1 MLVYIFQHRNHITR
15 IWQCNILTVH
25 RQQQQYFSAATI
37 AQTTEDVFVVDDH
50 VITCVLE
57 DIPGQITGVLWTPA
71 VEKENEYSLDDGTFS
86 ANRQE
91 STLTITAAKLAS
103 LHLSSATQTF
113 TCKITIGDSDTEI
126 TAIQTITIFNPSN
139 YSNSFSVMNLHLIKS
154 TSSVR
159 TYAPVLRGEK
169 Q

>member
-1 MLVYIFQHRNHITR
+1 MPFSVVLYLLLTNRKHLSVVTITP
-15 IWQCNILTVH
+15 
-25 RQQQQYFSAATI
+25 S
-37 AQTTEDVFVVDDH
+37 TEDVFAVDDH

-71 VEKENEYSLDDGTFS
+71 VETDKEYSFLDDGTFS
-86 ANRQE
+86 GNKQK
-91 STLTITAAKLAS
+91 STLTITATKLAS

-113 TCKITIGDSDTEI
+113 TCKITIGDSDTEV
-126 TAIQTITIFNPSN
+126 TATQTVTIFNPSN
-139 YSNSFSVMNLHLIKS
+139 FLISFLVKNLHAINLAS
-154 TSSVR
+154 FVG

>member
-1 MLVYIFQHRNHITR
+1 M
-15 IWQCNILTVH
+15 
-25 RQQQQYFSAATI
+25 
-37 AQTTEDVFVVDDH
+37 EDH
-50 VITCVLE
+50 TITCVLE

-71 VEKENEYSLDDGTFS
+71 VEKDDEYSLNDGTFS
-86 ANRQE
+86 GNRQE

-113 TCKITIGDSDTEI
+113 TCKITIGDSDTDV
-126 TAIQTITIFNPSN
+126 TATQTINIFNPSN
-139 YSNSFSVMNLHLIKS
+139 YLISFLVMNLHAIDL
-154 TSSVR
+154 TSFVR